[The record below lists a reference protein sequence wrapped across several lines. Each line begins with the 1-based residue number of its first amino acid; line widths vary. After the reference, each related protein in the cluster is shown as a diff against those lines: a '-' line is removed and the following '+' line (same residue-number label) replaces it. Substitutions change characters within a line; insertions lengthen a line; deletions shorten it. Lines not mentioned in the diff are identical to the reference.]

1 MEASDEAQ
9 GDIRNRLPKNG
20 FNTINSHRRRP
31 QPLRSPG
38 EMTII
43 AAIALTAGLTALAAL
58 AAFGYFGAYWRM
70 VWRQNRR
77 GEATTLSLDAPIR
90 WRWLEGRDGEMP
102 CRGGRM
108 RFL

>member
-1 MEASDEAQ
+1 METSDEAQ
-9 GDIRNRLPKNG
+9 RNIRNRLPENG
-20 FNTINSHRRRP
+20 FTTVGPHRRRL

-77 GEATTLSLDAPIR
+77 GEVTTLRQTINIDTVRTPDDLARNHSPHPRIR
-90 WRWLEGRDGEMP
+90 I
-102 CRGGRM
+102 
-108 RFL
+108 

>member
-38 EMTII
+38 EMTVI

-77 GEATTLSLDAPIR
+77 GEVTTLRQTINIDTVRTPDDLARNHSPHSRIR
-90 WRWLEGRDGEMP
+90 V
-102 CRGGRM
+102 
-108 RFL
+108 

>member
-38 EMTII
+38 EMTVI

-77 GEATTLSLDAPIR
+77 GEATTLRQTINIDTVRTPDDLARNHSPHSRIR
-90 WRWLEGRDGEMP
+90 V
-102 CRGGRM
+102 
-108 RFL
+108 